1 MVHICNGLLLSHKK
15 NETMPF
21 VITWMD
27 LERIIL
33 SEISQMKTNIILYHF
48 YVESKNDTKEFI
60 YKIDIDSQ
68 TENKLMVT
76 NRDSGEVVVGELR

>member
-1 MVHICNGLLLSHKK
+1 MDGL
-15 NETMPF
+15 
-21 VITWMD
+21 
-27 LERIIL
+27 RIIL

-48 YVESKNDTKEFI
+48 YVESKNDAKEFI
-60 YKIDIDSQ
+60 YKIEIDSQ

>member
-1 MVHICNGLLLSHKK
+1 
-15 NETMPF
+15 MPF

-60 YKIDIDSQ
+60 YKIEIDSQ

>member
-1 MVHICNGLLLSHKK
+1 
-15 NETMPF
+15 
-21 VITWMD
+21 
-27 LERIIL
+27 
-33 SEISQMKTNIILYHF
+33 MKTNIILYHF

-60 YKIDIDSQ
+60 YKIEIDSQ

>member
-1 MVHICNGLLLSHKK
+1 
-15 NETMPF
+15 
-21 VITWMD
+21 MD

-60 YKIDIDSQ
+60 YKPETDHRLRKKNMATKGERLGGRD
-68 TENKLMVT
+68 KLGV
-76 NRDSGEVVVGELR
+76 